1 MHGLAAS
8 LIFPFSAFS
17 SPRLTQ
23 FLAANLTIEATDTDK
38 VLQSFFDSCAAAG
51 PDLCAFYEPTAAAI
65 ADRLTTLTASIRAQP
80 VPVITPTA
88 YGLVDY
94 SLLRSVLFSSLYVPY
109 ILFGPVAQGLAA
121 LEAGDGSI
129 LFSIAQQAPPFQC
142 DCSNDTVPFHLN
154 NGEAVFAI
162 QCGDAVE
169 VKDTLEELR
178 AFYDN
183 AAKTSQFVEFLVGS
197 NRVSC
202 AYVGSN
208 TFIRMMLI
216 PVVDGRCIERVAS
229 KDP

>member
-1 MHGLAAS
+1 
-8 LIFPFSAFS
+8 
-17 SPRLTQ
+17 
-23 FLAANLTIEATDTDK
+23 
-38 VLQSFFDSCAAAG
+38 
-51 PDLCAFYEPTAAAI
+51 
-65 ADRLTTLTASIRAQP
+65 
-80 VPVITPTA
+80 
-88 YGLVDY
+88 
-94 SLLRSVLFSSLYVPY
+94 VPY

-202 AYVGSN
+202 AYVGLNS
-208 TFIRMMLI
+208 FIRMMLI
-216 PVVDGRCIERVAS
+216 PVVDGRCIERVAL
-229 KDP
+229 KDPWLQRRRASRSYCLPLVQVRGLAHFSLTLLTSIQTQLHQKQRKHLFSFIPNLFWH